1 MAHFAELDENNVVK
15 RVVVVG
21 NDIPT
26 SNGPLGEND
35 MHVDGEIWCQNFF
48 KGGTWKQTSYNDNFR
63 GRHAGIGFTYDAEKD
78 KFIIPQPHA
87 SWTLDANGDWQAP
100 ITYPTIIDDGADPS
114 VWHYLIVW
122 NETKYQADNN
132 TGWEA
137 RKSNDHA
144 VGGFSGK
151 TVYNWNGTAWVSE

>member
-15 RVVVVG
+15 RVVVIA

-26 SNGPLGEND
+26 AAGPLGEND
-35 MHVDGEIWCQNFF
+35 MHVDGETHCQKFF
-48 KGGTWKQTSYNDNFR
+48 KGGVWKQTSYNDNFR
-63 GRHAGIGFTYDAEKD
+63 KQYAGPGYIYDVEKD
-78 KFIIPQPHA
+78 KFIEPQPHA

-100 ITYPTIIDDGADPS
+100 ITYPTIIDDGVDPS

-137 RKSNDHA
+137 RKSNDDA
-144 VGGFSGK
+144 AGGYPAK
-151 TVYNWNGTAWVSE
+151 TVYNWNGTAWIAE

>member
-1 MAHFAELDENNVVK
+1 MAHFAELDENNIVK
-15 RVVVVG
+15 RVVVIA

-26 SNGPLGEND
+26 SDGPLGEND
-35 MHVDGEIWCQNFF
+35 NHVDGETYCQKFF
-48 KGGTWKQTSYNDNFR
+48 KGGTWKQTSYNNNFR
-63 GRHAGIGFTYDAEKD
+63 GRYAGIGFTYDAEKD
-78 KFIIPQPHA
+78 KFIEPQPYT

-114 VWHYLIVW
+114 VWQYSIVW

-137 RKSNDHA
+137 RKTNDNVA
-144 VGGFSGK
+144 LSEK
-151 TVYNWNGTAWVSE
+151 AVYNWNGTAWIAS

>member
-1 MAHFAELDENNVVK
+1 MAHFVKLNENNIEDKVVA
-15 RVVVVG
+15 VA

-35 MHVDGEIWCQNFF
+35 MHVDGETWCQNFF
-48 KGGTWKQTSYNDNFR
+48 KGGTWKQTSYHDNFR
-63 GRHAGIGFTYDAEKD
+63 GRYAGIGFTYDAEKD
-78 KFIIPQPHA
+78 KFIEPQPHA

-100 ITYPTIIDDGADPS
+100 ITYPTIIDDGVDPS
-114 VWHYLIVW
+114 VWHYLIIW

-137 RKSNDHA
+137 RKSNDNVA
-144 VGGFSGK
+144 FSEK
-151 TVYNWNGTAWVSE
+151 AVYNWNGTTWVSE